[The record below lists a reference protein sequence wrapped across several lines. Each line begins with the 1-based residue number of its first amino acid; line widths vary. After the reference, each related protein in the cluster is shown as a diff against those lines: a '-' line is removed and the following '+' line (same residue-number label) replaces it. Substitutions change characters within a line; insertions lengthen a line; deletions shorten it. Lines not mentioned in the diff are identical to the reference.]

1 MRIDLILNRGV
12 TDIEDLSDKQSL
24 FYRSERT
31 YYLLYQQ
38 ARKAQV
44 KILNDVYPQEL
55 RVETPELQS
64 LAKYWKESTD
74 LKPINVEKIGD
85 NHNLQVIKADTRMTE
100 IREIATRIKQMV
112 ALKDYRYAD
121 FLLLTPDLNKYRN
134 IIEPIF
140 NDYKVPIFVDL
151 AKKMIDHPLVEL
163 LTAFIQCESTSLSLC
178 GYDEAFKN

>member
-1 MRIDLILNRGV
+1 MIQRAKEVRIDLILNRGV

-85 NHNLQVIKADTRMTE
+85 NHNSHKNKANGRFE
-100 IREIATRIKQMV
+100 R
-112 ALKDYRYAD
+112 
-121 FLLLTPDLNKYRN
+121 
-134 IIEPIF
+134 
-140 NDYKVPIFVDL
+140 
-151 AKKMIDHPLVEL
+151 
-163 LTAFIQCESTSLSLC
+163 LSLC
-178 GYDEAFKN
+178 RFLAIDAGFE